1 MKEKRDEQIRLGQY
15 LSANEYQDQINLI
28 IKSSIENN
36 KQLNY
41 DNHQKELDNLD
52 REFENDMTEVSS
64 YYEDKLNSFLTEAKK
79 REVYLFETHRQ
90 EVEDYISKLDNSIS
104 KVIKYSKKFLDIKQ
118 KEIAAAKSENFI
130 QANFFKKQCDLM
142 EKDEIERFNKERNK
156 KIESKVNILKEKQNK
171 EKKSLKQKLDR
182 EYEELQAERKHR
194 IDVSVQNYKNK
205 KRNIQN
211 DFNKTQSIL
220 NNKSKISIN

>member
-28 IKSSIENN
+28 LKSSIENN
-36 KQLNY
+36 KQINY
-41 DNHQKELDNLD
+41 DNHQRELDNLE
-52 REFENDMTEVSS
+52 REFENDMKEVSS
-64 YYEDKLNSFLTEAKK
+64 YYEDKLNSFLEEAKK
-79 REVYLFETHRQ
+79 KEVYLFETHRQ
-90 EVEDYISKLDNSIS
+90 EVEDYITKLDNSLS
-104 KVIKYSKKFLDIKQ
+104 KVIKYSKKYLDIKQ
-118 KEIAAAKSENFI
+118 KELAAAKSENFI
-130 QANFFKKQCDLM
+130 QANYFKRQCDLM
-142 EKDEIERFNKERNK
+142 EKEEIARFTNERNK

-182 EYEELQAERKHR
+182 EYEELQAERRHR

-211 DFNKTQSIL
+211 DYNKTQSFL
-220 NNKSKISIN
+220 NNKSKMSIN